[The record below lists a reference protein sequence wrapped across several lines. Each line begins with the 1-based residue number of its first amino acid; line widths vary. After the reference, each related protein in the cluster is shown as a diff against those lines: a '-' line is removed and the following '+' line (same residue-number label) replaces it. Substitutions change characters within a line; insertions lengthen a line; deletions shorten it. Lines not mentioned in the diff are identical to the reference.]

1 MKIIRDTREQAPF
14 TFGGYDCEVQ
24 AGTLPTGDY
33 SLAGLVDR
41 CAVERK
47 SLDDLLGCLTGEGR
61 DRFERELA
69 RARGLDAFAVVI
81 EAGFQDMAEGRYRSR
96 MKPHAALQSV
106 LAFQVRYGVPF
117 IWAGTR
123 TGAEYTAYH
132 FLRHYLRE
140 ASARYERI
148 IKAHG
153 ASGVAEKAVADQYAR
168 TRTRDASGNGQ
179 NTTRQRYFS

>member
-1 MKIIRDTREQAPF
+1 MKLIQDTREQAPF
-14 TFGGYDCEVQ
+14 TFAGYDCEVQ
-24 AGTLPTGDY
+24 AGAIPTGDY

-61 DRFERELA
+61 ERFERELA
-69 RARGLDAFAVVI
+69 RAAGLECFAVVV
-81 EAGFQDMAEGRYRSR
+81 EASFQDMAEGRYRSK

-106 LAFQVRYGVPF
+106 LAFQVRYGCPF

-123 TGAEYTAYH
+123 AGAEYATFH

-140 ASARYERI
+140 AQERLRAVV
-148 IKAHG
+148 KAHG
-153 ASGVAEKAVADQYAR
+153 EAVA
-168 TRTRDASGNGQ
+168 
-179 NTTRQRYFS
+179 

>member
-24 AGTLPTGDY
+24 AGTLTTGDY
-33 SLAGLVDR
+33 SLAGLADR

-61 DRFERELA
+61 ERFERELA
-69 RARGLDAFAVVI
+69 RAVGLECFAVVV
-81 EAGFQDMAEGRYRSR
+81 EASMQDMAEGRYRSR
-96 MKPHAALQSV
+96 MKPHSALQSV

-117 IWAGTR
+117 VWCGTR
-123 TGAEYTAYH
+123 AWAEYATFH

-140 ASARYERI
+140 AHERFKAICRTHEAETFKESA
-148 IKAHG
+148 
-153 ASGVAEKAVADQYAR
+153 V
-168 TRTRDASGNGQ
+168 
-179 NTTRQRYFS
+179 

>member
-14 TFGGYDCEVQ
+14 TFAGYDCEVQ
-24 AGTLPTGDY
+24 AGTLTTGDY
-33 SLAGLVDR
+33 SLAGLTDR

-61 DRFERELA
+61 ERFERELA
-69 RARGLDAFAVVI
+69 RAAGLDCFAVVV
-81 EAGFQDMAEGRYRSR
+81 EASMQDMAEGRYRSK

-106 LAFQVRYGVPF
+106 LAFQVRHGCPF

-123 TGAEYTAYH
+123 AGAEYAAFH

-140 ASARYERI
+140 ASTRYQSILE
-148 IKAHG
+148 AHG
-153 ASGVAEKAVADQYAR
+153 PQAA
-168 TRTRDASGNGQ
+168 
-179 NTTRQRYFS
+179 

>member
-1 MKIIRDTREQAPF
+1 VKLIQDTREQAPF
-14 TFGGYDCEVQ
+14 TFAGYDCEVQ
-24 AGTLPTGDY
+24 AGAIPTGDY

-61 DRFERELA
+61 ERFERELA
-69 RARGLDAFAVVI
+69 RAAGLECFAVVV
-81 EAGFQDMAEGRYRSR
+81 EASFQDMAEGRYRSK

-106 LAFQVRYGVPF
+106 LAFQVRYGCPF

-123 TGAEYTAYH
+123 AGAEYATFH

-140 ASARYERI
+140 AQERLRAVV
-148 IKAHG
+148 KAHG
-153 ASGVAEKAVADQYAR
+153 EAVA
-168 TRTRDASGNGQ
+168 
-179 NTTRQRYFS
+179 

>member
-14 TFGGYDCEVQ
+14 IFAGYDCEVQ
-24 AGTLPTGDY
+24 AGTLTTGDY

-61 DRFERELA
+61 ERFERELS
-69 RARGLDAFAVVI
+69 RAAGLDCFAVVV
-81 EAGFQDMAEGRYRSR
+81 EASMQDMAEGRYRSK

-106 LAFQVRYGVPF
+106 LAFQVRHRCPF

-123 TGAEYTAYH
+123 AGAEYAAFH
-132 FLRHYLRE
+132 FMRHYLRE
-140 ASARYERI
+140 AQERF
-148 IKAHG
+148 KAICRAH
-153 ASGVAEKAVADQYAR
+153 
-168 TRTRDASGNGQ
+168 DAA
-179 NTTRQRYFS
+179 